1 MVDNKRITDIMKRCQ
16 RLFKFQNNYCQ
27 FLKLPI
33 LHSKG
38 AGFAFQNC
46 QFCILKLPVLHSKMV
61 RFAIQNGAFC
71 NPFAVKCGSASH
83 QVNGGLL
90 VFDMRNI
97 VSEMSVLRP
106 LHRKMP
112 PIALHKYA
120 KPCIFMQKQSQ
131 KCLFLSIQNVNF
143 LVHI

>member
-1 MVDNKRITDIMKRCQ
+1 MVENKLITDVLKRCQ

-33 LHSKG
+33 LHSKS
-38 AGFAFQNC
+38 ASFAFQKWH
-46 QFCILKLPVLHSKMV
+46 FCIPKWCVLQPKMV

-71 NPFAVKCGSASH
+71 NPFAVNCGSASH
-83 QVNGGLL
+83 QVNGGLW